1 MLQEEDGYYAHVLR
15 TPSPT
20 KVRTKLV
27 EDFCKI
33 LVFLQDEK
41 RETKLTG
48 ENSSIGMPKDAS
60 FSLGEPGTC
69 LLFPLPFLH
78 SALKLLSSYMI
89 PIQVECY

>member
-1 MLQEEDGYYAHVLR
+1 MLQEEDGYAHVLR

-20 KVRTKLV
+20 KTVPKLV
-27 EDFCKI
+27 GFCKI
-33 LVFLQDEK
+33 LSFYKTKK
-41 RETKLTG
+41 RETLLTG